1 MARRAR
7 EGDHNIGDNVI
18 DIPSSV
24 SRSELKIRRTFG
36 MAGGAPIEFSKSN
49 EDPAD

>member
-1 MARRAR
+1 M
-7 EGDHNIGDNVI
+7 N
-18 DIPSSV
+18 
-24 SRSELKIRRTFG
+24 SRSRTVTGVERESHRVTFE